1 MTKKV
6 LGFKEKDFKKEIGK
20 PYYPDFYV
28 VDESKLVPVV
38 SLEWLE
44 KYCDKDKKIE
54 FETLDYEIGYNTALE
69 SLKQAVKKEVGK

>member
-1 MTKKV
+1 MTEKV
-6 LGFKEKDFKKEIGK
+6 FGFKEKDFKKEIGK

-44 KYCDKDKKIE
+44 R
-54 FETLDYEIGYNTALE
+54 EIGEKAKYSAL
-69 SLKQAVKKEVGK
+69 LRDLLLAAKKAVEKK